1 VVLSGFPIIM
11 TEESKTLTPEER
23 EKCQRWRKI
32 AIDQLSYALNL
43 TLTFAVAAL
52 GFCFALLRDKD
63 FVPVSCA
70 KYTMILALLGFGAS
84 AIFAYWC
91 VLTRLKDFRETAR
104 RACNHPEKLAKEEV
118 RELDKRTLYFFEG
131 VVSTFGLGVV
141 SLAAT
146 LLMTFGAKLFP

>member
-1 VVLSGFPIIM
+1 M
-11 TEESKTLTPEER
+11 PEENNTLSPEQR

-70 KYTMILALLGFGAS
+70 KSTMILSLLGFGAS
-84 AIFAYWC
+84 VILAYWC

-104 RACNHPEKLAKEEV
+104 RACNHPEKLSKDEV
-118 RELDKRTLYFFEG
+118 RELDRWTLYFFEG
-131 VVSTFGLGVV
+131 VVLTFGLGVL

-146 LLMTFGAKLFP
+146 LLMTFGAKLVP

>member
-1 VVLSGFPIIM
+1 M
-11 TEESKTLTPEER
+11 AEENKTPSQEER

-52 GFCFALLRDKD
+52 GFCFALLKDKD

-70 KYTMILALLGFGAS
+70 KYTMILSLLGFSAS
-84 AIFAYWC
+84 AILAYWC

-104 RACNHPEKLAKEEV
+104 RACNHPEKLSKNEV

-131 VVSTFGLGVV
+131 VIWTFGLGVM

-146 LLMTFGAKLFP
+146 LLMTFGSKLFP